1 MGWDRKLTLLK
12 ASKQNNSI
20 AMNEIFLL
28 ARETVKVIFQMDGG
42 YTKVVWERSA
52 NDCENIE
59 NIHNNRNS
67 FFHIERLTFVI

>member
-1 MGWDRKLTLLK
+1 MGWARKLTLLK

-20 AMNEIFLL
+20 AMNEVFML

-52 NDCENIE
+52 NDCEYIDNIR
-59 NIHNNRNS
+59 NNPNS